1 MKRFLLAVAL
11 ALTLAVSASAGEVYR
26 TKMQSVV
33 YNDFDAFASSMNQ
46 VDFGKDAMRAAMEQD
61 VMRGVAI
68 VLPKGT
74 KVSVSEC
81 LDSICMV
88 AVEGRIGYWIMVS
101 PVIK

>member
-1 MKRFLLAVAL
+1 MTVQCVGFE
-11 ALTLAVSASAGEVYR
+11 TLIEVE
-26 TKMQSVV
+26 
-33 YNDFDAFASSMNQ
+33 
-46 VDFGKDAMRAAMEQD
+46 DAMRAAMQQD